1 MKMNTNKSLVH
12 FLFSDLKTRSS
23 ASEIMDSS
31 DCDLFMLHRTV
42 NQFKYINMYLGGIR
56 PLLQRTLLSHMKSL
70 GKDNYTI
77 LDLGAGGCD
86 IPVWL
91 SRTALKQSIRLVI
104 YCIDN
109 DRRIASFAARNCRG
123 IEGIEIVVGDVF
135 DVLTEYEADYLISN
149 HFLHHLSDED
159 IIRLLKIINT
169 KSKYGFIINDL
180 LRSRVSLFFFFM
192 ICPLFFRNSF
202 TLRDGLQ
209 SITRG
214 FKAEE
219 LKKFRNVAGVD
230 SAISYVSPG
239 HICMHSFI

>member
-1 MKMNTNKSLVH
+1 MNTSRSPVR
-12 FLFSDLKTRSS
+12 FLFADLKTRSS

-42 NQFKYINMYLGGIR
+42 NHFKYINRYLGGIR
-56 PLLQRTLLSHMKSL
+56 PLLQRTLLSHMESL

-91 SRTALKQSIRLVI
+91 SRTALRQSIRLII

-109 DRRIASFAARNCRG
+109 DRRIASFAAENCRG
-123 IEGIEIVVGDVF
+123 IEGIDIVVGDVF

-149 HFLHHLSDED
+149 HFLHHLSDEN
-159 IIRLLKIINT
+159 IVRLLKTIST
-169 KSKYGFIINDL
+169 RSKYGFIINDL

-192 ICPLFFRNSF
+192 ICPLFFRKSYA
-202 TLRDGLQ
+202 LMDGLR

-214 FKAEE
+214 FKANE
-219 LKKFRNVAGVD
+219 LKRFRKAAGVD
-230 SAISYVSPG
+230 YTISYVSPG
-239 HICMHSFI
+239 HICMHSLI